1 MNDNQEED
9 AEEQKNEKGLVR
21 GKVTCDRGRETN

>member
-9 AEEQKNEKGLVR
+9 AAWTSSISGCARALLGL
-21 GKVTCDRGRETN
+21 